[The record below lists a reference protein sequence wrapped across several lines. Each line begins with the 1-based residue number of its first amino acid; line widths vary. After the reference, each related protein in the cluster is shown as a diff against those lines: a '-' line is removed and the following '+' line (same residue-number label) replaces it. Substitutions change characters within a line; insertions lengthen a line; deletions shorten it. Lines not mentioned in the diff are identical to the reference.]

1 MSIMIKTASVG
12 DSDNLMAIATG
23 CDDMKNAKSNAV
35 KKNTESII
43 DEEDLIVV
51 SFKKPKKSEVF
62 S

>member
-1 MSIMIKTASVG
+1 
-12 DSDNLMAIATG
+12 MAIATG

-43 DEEDLIVV
+43 DEDLIVV

>member
-1 MSIMIKTASVG
+1 
-12 DSDNLMAIATG
+12 MAIATG
-23 CDDMKNAKSNAV
+23 CDDMKSAKSNAV